1 MSAVLYSV
9 QLIWAHNCI
18 GHETPNWPF
27 TFWNS
32 SNGTKVTASSL
43 LRSAVLFSFQLI
55 WDHCWISLERVPQ
68 IDPSQIEIISY
79 RELNQHK
86 IFTKPYQT
94 KPNQIWTFLWGGNLI
109 VSNFYLWYFLFHAL
123 LDIFLSFFEVKI
135 LWLQFWGT
143 QSKISKIFKT
153 TSDSRHFF
161 LHFLFSEEKNLR
173 GHEKRYGSLKRLC
186 SESHNFFSFNL
197 RRLSFGDQ

>member
-1 MSAVLYSV
+1 MLKSIKQNQSNVKIYLCVSCYLQCTADLRSWLDW
-9 QLIWAHNCI
+9 QWK
-18 GHETPNWPF
+18 TTTNWPF
-27 TFWNS
+27 SCWSS

-123 LDIFLSFFEVKI
+123 LDMFFIIF
-135 LWLQFWGT
+135 W
-143 QSKISKIFKT
+143 SKNFT
-153 TSDSRHFF
+153 TSILRDS
-161 LHFLFSEEKNLR
+161 EQ
-173 GHEKRYGSLKRLC
+173 
-186 SESHNFFSFNL
+186 NFQNFQNNIWF
-197 RRLSFGDQ
+197 